1 MREQKFK
8 LIYEVIYMEPI
19 FLTPYFRPKI
29 WGGRKLKTIFNYD
42 IPDGQVGEAWVISG
56 YKDDAST
63 VTDGDFKGQSL
74 RTLYHNHPELF
85 GHPKSKEFP
94 LLVKFLDANDNLSV
108 QVHPDDDYA
117 RKVEHDRGKTES
129 WYVLQADPGS
139 YLIYG
144 HTAKTREELADM
156 IKKGKWDKLL
166 RKVPVKTGDFF
177 YVPAGTIHALTKGIL
192 VIETQQSSDVTYR
205 LYDYDRV
212 DDQTGKKRELH
223 TQKSIDVTTV
233 PHVDPQLDIQVK
245 EDQDAEIKTLVQ
257 PPVSPHFYL
266 WQVDLAGKW
275 ETGLNGHPYKLVT
288 VIEGSGQIELG
299 SKTYNLARGM
309 NLIIPNQ
316 MKNFTLTGKMKLVI
330 SAPGNEE

>member
-1 MREQKFK
+1 
-8 LIYEVIYMEPI
+8 MEPI

-42 IPDGQVGEAWVISG
+42 IPEGQIGEAWVISG

-63 VTDGDFKGQSL
+63 VETGDLKNKSL
-74 RTLYHNHPELF
+74 RTVYHEHPELF
-85 GHPKSKEFP
+85 GNPKSKEFP

-108 QVHPDDDYA
+108 QVHPDDEYA
-117 RKVEHDRGKTES
+117 RKVENDSGKTES

-144 HTAKTREELADM
+144 HNAKSRAELADM
-156 IKKGKWDKLL
+156 INKGEWDKLL
-166 RKVPVKTGDFF
+166 RKVPVKKGDFF
-177 YVPAGTIHALTKGIL
+177 YVPAGTIHALTKGIV

-212 DDQTGKKRELH
+212 DQKTGQKRELH
-223 TQKSIDVTTV
+223 TKKSIDVTTV
-233 PHVDPQLDIQVK
+233 PHVDPKLNVQVK
-245 EDQDAEIKTLVQ
+245 NEQDAVIKTLVC

-266 WQVDLAGKW
+266 WQIALDGKW
-275 ETGLNGHPYKLVT
+275 ETGLNDKPYLLVT
-288 VIEGSGQIELG
+288 VIEGSGKLEVN
-299 SKTYNLARGM
+299 SKIYDLNIGT

-316 MKNFTLTGKMKLVI
+316 MKNFTFTGKMKMVI
-330 SAPGNEE
+330 SAPGNDD

>member
-1 MREQKFK
+1 
-8 LIYEVIYMEPI
+8 MEPI

-42 IPDGQVGEAWVISG
+42 IPDGQIGEAWVISG
-56 YKDDAST
+56 YKNDAST
-63 VTDGDFKGQSL
+63 VASGQLKGQSL
-74 RTLYHNHPELF
+74 RTVYHEHPELF
-85 GHPKSKEFP
+85 GQPKGEEFP

-117 RKVEHDRGKTES
+117 HKVEHDRGKTES

-144 HTAKTREELADM
+144 HKAKTRAELAQM
-156 IKKGKWDKLL
+156 IKKGEWDNLL
-166 RKVPVKTGDFF
+166 RKVPVKAGDFF
-177 YVPAGTIHALTKGIL
+177 YVPAGTIHALTKGIM

-212 DDQTGKKRELH
+212 DDQTGQKRELH

-233 PHVDPQLDIQVK
+233 PHVDPELDVK
-245 EDQDAEIKTLVQ
+245 TTTEQDAVIKTLVA

-266 WQVDLAGKW
+266 WQIDLNGKW
-275 ETGLNGHPYKLVT
+275 AATLNSHPYLLVT
-288 VIEGSGQIELG
+288 IIDGAGTLTADSQTYEI
-299 SKTYNLARGM
+299 SKGT

-316 MKNFTLTGKMKLVI
+316 LKDFTFTGKMKIVI
-330 SAPGNEE
+330 SAPGNDE